1 MQSRWV
7 TSRCDCGA
15 EPLTGTPNLERCI
28 GRMPWQT
35 IFSVTL
41 QGKEKSS
48 GMSITSHPFP
58 EQSRGVQTQTTFV
71 KYVSLHFY
79 LSLSSSRRMAR
90 IVMDSGEGMWD
101 KRVVADW
108 DGHGSKMKEK

>member
-1 MQSRWV
+1 
-7 TSRCDCGA
+7 
-15 EPLTGTPNLERCI
+15 
-28 GRMPWQT
+28 MPWQT

-41 QGKEKSS
+41 QGNEKSS
-48 GMSITSHPFP
+48 GMSITSRPFP
-58 EQSRGVQTQTTFV
+58 EQSRGVQTQIMFV
-71 KYVSLHFY
+71 KCVALNFY

-108 DGHGSKMKEK
+108 GGRGSKMKEK